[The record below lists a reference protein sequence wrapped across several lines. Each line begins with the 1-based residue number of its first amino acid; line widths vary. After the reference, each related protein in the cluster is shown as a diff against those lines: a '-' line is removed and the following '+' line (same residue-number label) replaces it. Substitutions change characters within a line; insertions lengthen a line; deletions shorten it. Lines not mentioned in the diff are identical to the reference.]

1 MGTVDQGEGVAGV
14 SWQGTAFF
22 LLRRLVVACLLLAI
36 ISLAVF
42 SLVHLSPGSAEQILA
57 GGKGSVPPEQLQR
70 LRAEHHLDEPMLTQY
85 WIWAKEAVRLDFG
98 DSIQTA
104 LPVTE
109 EIGARLRVSLFLGV
123 YAFVLTMA
131 AGVLL
136 GVLTALRRNSVLDRG
151 IVALTIVGLSAPAF
165 ASALLLLYVF
175 AVLVPIFPAFGQGT
189 GFLDSLWHLT
199 LPALALA
206 TSSTAFLVK
215 HTRAAMI
222 GVLDQEYVVFARAR
236 GLSTMRVLTRYAAR
250 NALIPITTISALTFV
265 QLVVGAVLVE
275 IAFSL
280 PGVGSLLVQAVATK
294 DVPMVQGV
302 VMLVAAVVIAANL
315 VADLCYA
322 AADPRVRLGG
332 QAA

>member
-1 MGTVDQGEGVAGV
+1 MG
-14 SWQGTAFF
+14 WQGAALF
-22 LLRRLVVACLLLAI
+22 LLRRLLVACLLLVV

-57 GGKGSVPPEQLQR
+57 GGKGSVPPEQLHR

-85 WIWAKEAVRLDFG
+85 WIWARDAVRLDFG

-123 YAFVLTMA
+123 YALVMTMA

-136 GVLTALRRNSVLDRG
+136 GALTALRRNSVLDRG

-165 ASALLLLYVF
+165 ASALVLLYVF
-175 AVLVPIFPAFGQGT
+175 AVLIPIFPAFGQGT
-189 GFLDSLWHLT
+189 GLLDSLWHLT
-199 LPALALA
+199 LPAVALA

-236 GLSTMRVLTRYAAR
+236 GLSTMRVLFLYAAR
-250 NALIPITTISALTFV
+250 NTLIPITTISALTFV

-280 PGVGSLLVQAVATK
+280 PGIGSLLVQAVATK

-332 QAA
+332 QAG